1 MAGRNPNEMLDQML
15 EDIEIGK
22 NRPEILGKVVP
33 IYEHDY
39 SVLPEKIRVLFMDGR
54 TMIYDIHIDQPAPV
68 IVQNIKL
75 IRKMKQGY
83 VNRPERRRRK

>member
-1 MAGRNPNEMLDQML
+1 MSTLNNALDRAL

-22 NRPEILGKVVP
+22 QRPEVLGKVVP

-39 SVLPEKIRVLFMDGR
+39 SVLPEKIRVLFKDGR

-68 IVQNIKL
+68 IIENIKI
-75 IRKMKQGY
+75 IRRMEGY
-83 VNRPERRRRK
+83 EAPKPRRRNRK

>member
-1 MAGRNPNEMLDQML
+1 MSTLNNALDRAL

-22 NRPEILGKVVP
+22 QRPEVLGKVVP

-39 SVLPEKIRVLFMDGR
+39 SVLPEKIRVLFKDGR

-68 IVQNIKL
+68 IIENIKI
-75 IRKMKQGY
+75 IRRMTGY
-83 VNRPERRRRK
+83 EAPKPRRRDRK

>member
-1 MAGRNPNEMLDQML
+1 MNMDEMLDRVL
-15 EDIEIGK
+15 ADIEIGK
-22 NRPEILGKVVP
+22 QRPEILGKVVP

-54 TMIYDIHIDQPAPV
+54 TAIYDIHMDQPAPV
-68 IVQNIKL
+68 IVQNIRM

-83 VNRPERRRRK
+83 VNQPRRRRKRK

>member
-1 MAGRNPNEMLDQML
+1 MRTLDEAFDRAI

-22 NRPEILGKVVP
+22 QRPEIMGKVVP

-83 VNRPERRRRK
+83 VNKPLRRRGRI

>member
-1 MAGRNPNEMLDQML
+1 MNMDEMLDRVL
-15 EDIEIGK
+15 ADIETGK
-22 NRPEILGKVVP
+22 QRPEILGKVVP

-54 TMIYDIHIDQPAPV
+54 TAIYDIHMDQPAPV
-68 IVQNIKL
+68 IVQNIRM

-83 VNRPERRRRK
+83 VNQPRRRRRQK